1 MDATTALPVASNGGD
16 RVGYSSSM
24 DAMAVGGLRS
34 AMNSSLDPGVD
45 QLSKPELLEDI
56 SAGMIKINHYI
67 FTTTM

>member
-1 MDATTALPVASNGGD
+1 
-16 RVGYSSSM
+16 M

-56 SAGMIKINHYI
+56 SAGMIKIKR
-67 FTTTM
+67 